1 MKNRT
6 VLKLLGVFH
15 ITLFLLFAGYISF
28 ILTRSDYF
36 DDYDKEQTVV
46 ELAAEPET
54 VIADESEIEMETETE
69 SEAESEIET
78 EPETE
83 LEPETEAE
91 PVYFNGVKVPF
102 NFQFSG
108 NTRLNIRSDP
118 STKGEI
124 IGKIPREKTGTVTGV
139 YDDNWVMVTFEGIEG
154 YCSAK
159 WIVEVMDENN

>member
-15 ITLFLLFAGYISF
+15 ITLFLIFAGCISF
-28 ILTRSDYF
+28 ILSKSDYF

-54 VIADESEIEMETETE
+54 VIANESEIETEIETE
-69 SEAESEIET
+69 SEAEIKT

-108 NTRLNIRSDP
+108 HSRLNIRNQP

-124 IGKIPREKTGTVTGV
+124 IGKIPKNKIGTVTGV
-139 YDDNWVMVTFEGIEG
+139 YDDKWVMVTFEGVEG

-159 WIVEVMDENN
+159 WIVEVMDEDN

>member
-6 VLKLLGVFH
+6 VLKLLGAFH

-28 ILTRSDYF
+28 FLTKSDYF

-54 VIADESEIEMETETE
+54 VIAN
-69 SEAESEIET
+69 ESEIET

-108 NTRLNIRSDP
+108 HSRLNIRNQP

-124 IGKIPREKTGTVTGV
+124 IGKIPKNKIGTVTGV
-139 YDDNWVMVTFEGIEG
+139 YDDKWVMVTFEGVEG

-159 WIVEVMDENN
+159 WIVEVMDEDN